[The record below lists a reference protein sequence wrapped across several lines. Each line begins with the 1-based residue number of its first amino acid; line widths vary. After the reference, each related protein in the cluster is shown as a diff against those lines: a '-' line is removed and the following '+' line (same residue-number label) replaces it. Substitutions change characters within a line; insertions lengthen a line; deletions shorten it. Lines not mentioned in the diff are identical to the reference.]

1 MSAKAAEIKEL
12 EKLTHEISNGNID
25 GRKMDDTN
33 EIPKEEEDDTQSLIL
48 SDDEC
53 MAEYTNYS
61 GDTLNQTKTPEDVV
75 VMNAMPTREAAKLKR
90 LEEADEDWHPPATK
104 DIKGLKNVRVK
115 KEYTCEEPTC
125 VADPAG
131 SVFDSKRDMIHH
143 MEEEH
148 DQKPKEKF
156 FKCSECQARFS
167 GRRKS
172 WLLRRH
178 SLVHQGGGSFTCPT
192 CDKVFKRKDKLTE
205 HKRIHTGEKP
215 YSCQHCDY
223 KASSSSLLSHHRKS
237 KRCAGNAH

>member
-48 SDDEC
+48 SDDEG

-90 LEEADEDWHPPATK
+90 LEEADEDWHPPAKK
-104 DIKGLKNVRVK
+104 DIKRLKNVRGGD
-115 KEYTCEEPTC
+115 
-125 VADPAG
+125 VAGNDGPAYM
-131 SVFDSKRDMIHH
+131 VFDSMRDMLHQ
-143 MEEEH
+143 MKEEH
-148 DQKPKEKF
+148 DQKPKQKF
-156 FKCSECQARFS
+156 FKCSKCPARFS
-167 GRRKS
+167 GRRRS

-178 SLVHQGGGSFTCPT
+178 GLVHQGAGSFTCPR

-205 HKRIHTGEKP
+205 HMRIHTGEKP
-215 YSCQHCDY
+215 FSCLRCDY